1 MLEAHESPA
10 SICIKEKREVWKL
23 AKWSGFL
30 AENTS
35 VPMTAYMMVMQKR
48 IKKALNMGL
57 RQQ

>member
-30 AENTS
+30 AENTAS
-35 VPMTAYMMVMQKR
+35 STR
-48 IKKALNMGL
+48 SNAL
-57 RQQ
+57 